1 MDKFSDE
8 TLCRICFQKQ
18 DTVYSLFRKRKGISP
33 SEKLNKIGV
42 KADLHDTGPS
52 CICCDC
58 LAELETTVNFL
69 EKCEKSNRVLADYLA
84 DSLKDNN
91 AVHCDS
97 RVVEFNQEE
106 CESIVGKQEVGNDE
120 ELLLEDPRCE
130 ECGSRRRCQHWSPP
144 TTHTCPKCQKVFNR
158 KFNFKL
164 HLKRHSESREWWC
177 ARCGAGVVSRWLAA
191 THCAP
196 RAPRPCPVPG
206 CQRAYTSTTN
216 LRVHLRA
223 HTGERPFECNDCG
236 KKFSSK
242 NTLQNHIRIHTG
254 ALPYICPICGKQ
266 FRTNKLA
273 AHIARHSGAQAGA
286 RALCPRP
293 GCGRRFP
300 SAGALQRHAR
310 AHRAPSAAP
319 AHACT
324 LCPARY
330 HHKQSLNKHMKK
342 QHTQHMVQTQEP
354 LPLEHTTEL

>member
-164 HLKRHSESREWWC
+164 HLKRHSETREWWC
-177 ARCGAGVVSRWLAA
+177 AQCGAGVVSRWLAA

-223 HTGERPFECNDCG
+223 HTVPNE
-236 KKFSSK
+236 
-242 NTLQNHIRIHTG
+242 
-254 ALPYICPICGKQ
+254 
-266 FRTNKLA
+266 
-273 AHIARHSGAQAGA
+273 QAGGAYSAALGGAGGGA
-286 RALCPRP
+286 RSV
-293 GCGRRFP
+293 
-300 SAGALQRHAR
+300 SAGRLR
-310 AHRAPSAAP
+310 A
-319 AHACT
+319 
-324 LCPARY
+324 
-330 HHKQSLNKHMKK
+330 
-342 QHTQHMVQTQEP
+342 P
-354 LPLEHTTEL
+354 LPLGGGAAATRARPPRPQRRARARLYAVPGAVPPQAVLEQTHEEATYP